1 LARTAIKLDASD
13 PDLDLNARAR
23 RLGPVVP
30 NPTLSNSSI
39 FNQAHA
45 HGASQFRPS
54 NSSQTIYPS
63 SGSAGSNA
71 PQNPAVSLLAARSR
85 LAAEAEE
92 EFSNIGRKGM
102 PGRRFLDVM
111 MVRQV
116 LLMREKGAKNEE
128 IEEKLGLRKGIV
140 GKLGGKNVVSVG
152 GVVS

>member
-1 LARTAIKLDASD
+1 M
-13 PDLDLNARAR
+13 
-23 RLGPVVP
+23 
-30 NPTLSNSSI
+30 
-39 FNQAHA
+39 
-45 HGASQFRPS
+45 
-54 NSSQTIYPS
+54 
-63 SGSAGSNA
+63 
-71 PQNPAVSLLAARSR
+71 SLLAARSR

-92 EFSNIGRKGM
+92 EFSNIGRKGT
-102 PGRRFLDVM
+102 PGRRFLDVT